1 MDQLSGGWNWLEA
14 CIVLSQHP
22 LKANARLGLHIHEVA
37 LSLLRALNR
46 DRHVLRG
53 TMVCG

>member
-22 LKANARLGLHIHEVA
+22 LKAKAWLGLHIHEVA
-37 LSLLRALNR
+37 LSLLRALHR

-53 TMVCG
+53 TMVYG